1 MQTSTTSHN
10 HTSSSRNPQRAIMI
24 VTADPLGDFN
34 ATSQILRYS
43 ALAREITVP
52 RVPSTSTTL
61 SGTTANK
68 SNLTSGRTTPS
79 SYSIEE
85 LEYAAQE
92 IARLTEELDVM
103 SLRLTDEELRRREME
118 SAWKSAEERCALV
131 EQEVREEC
139 WIEMERRIE
148 EESHRWRGAW
158 GEEADRNDEH
168 LDRKLDILTRTI
180 QIHEDPEPSSG
191 ERIDELE
198 DENER
203 LRRRVDA
210 LERELRNRSPTKKQK
225 GQLAIPRG
233 LRLEDEELENAV
245 QGLSE
250 MRLDEGSE
258 TPKSKTPAKKQR
270 WVPPTFLSGDG
281 ISLTKVQGN

>member
-1 MQTSTTSHN
+1 
-10 HTSSSRNPQRAIMI
+10 MI

-52 RVPSTSTTL
+52 RVPSVTSTIL

-68 SNLTSGRTTPS
+68 SHVTSGRTTPS
-79 SYSIEE
+79 SYTAEE

-103 SLRLTDEELRRREME
+103 GLRLTDEESRRREME
-118 SAWKSAEERCALV
+118 NAWKSAEERCALV

-139 WIEMERRIE
+139 WLEMERRME
-148 EESHRWRGAW
+148 EERRRWKGAW

-168 LDRKLDILTRTI
+168 LDKKLEILTRTI
-180 QIHEDPEPSSG
+180 QVYEDPEPSAK
-191 ERIDELE
+191 ERIEE
-198 DENER
+198 MEGENEA
-203 LRRRVDA
+203 LRRKIDL
-210 LERELRNRSPTKKQK
+210 LERELQNRSPTKKQRT
-225 GQLAIPRG
+225 LPAPRNF
-233 LRLEDEELENAV
+233 RIEDGDLENAV

-250 MRLDEGSE
+250 MRLDD
-258 TPKSKTPAKKQR
+258 TPEALAKSKSAVKKQR
-270 WVPPTFLSGDG
+270 CVRASYCYKESPDC
-281 ISLTKVQGN
+281 